1 MGRKRNKVRKEAVW
15 RGKEEIGGGKR
26 GGKRN
31 KVRKGRCVRKEK
43 KK

>member
-1 MGRKRNKVRKEAVW
+1 MCRE
-15 RGKEEIGGGKR
+15 GKEEIG

-31 KVRKGRCVRKEK
+31 KVRKGRCVGKEK